1 MRKSLFLL
9 FKTDYSKDF
18 IVIRRDAMAQG
29 MFEEL
34 GAPRGR
40 SVDGLLQCSL
50 ARYLVFIASNL
61 TPAAY
66 KQLISSSV
74 NPVSE

>member
-1 MRKSLFLL
+1 
-9 FKTDYSKDF
+9 
-18 IVIRRDAMAQG
+18 MAQG